1 MTLARARYDWNRFS
15 SGGGFE
21 TEIQFSP
28 PGGSFVS
35 VNGLAIKHHL
45 TIDTDGSN
53 TNTMN
58 AHCTVSESL
67 LTDAGYT
74 VRNAQNEVD
83 MKDHLVKYIDST
95 GIEGEYVIKQ
105 CFPDETVGVITFIL
119 GDYGN
124 P

>member
-1 MTLARARYDWNRFS
+1 M
-15 SGGGFE
+15 
-21 TEIQFSP
+21 
-28 PGGSFVS
+28 
-35 VNGLAIKHHL
+35 NGLAIKHHL